1 MKLRLG
7 FLPHLVGLAVFAF
20 ILVRIN
26 LSETV
31 AILSKANFVY
41 LLLAVVLVAPVLL
54 LEALRWNFILRRL
67 GIRYSFRD
75 AFSMF
80 ASSLYIGTVTPARVG
95 EFVRVG
101 FMRKERFGT
110 AFFSVFADRV
120 SDVLFLVLAGYFGM
134 FFFAKA
140 LEQQI
145 FWFSAAFAG
154 ALALLA
160 IIVIKK
166 DFVRMV
172 LRAVFVKI
180 VPERLRTDVKAAF
193 YDFYSSFLLLLNV
206 KSAAAIFLITFV
218 SWLVYYSQV
227 FLLAKALGIDISFI
241 HLATAMSIAGLL
253 SVLPISISGI
263 GTRDAAFVFFFGL
276 LGIRSEFAV
285 ALSALVLAM
294 MVVVAA
300 VCFPFWMKRPVD
312 LSLFKNNKDSGS

>member
-7 FLPHLVGLAVFAF
+7 FLPHLIGLAVFAF
-20 ILVRIN
+20 IILRIN
-26 LSETV
+26 LSETFRII
-31 AILSKANFVY
+31 AGANIFY
-41 LLLAVVLVAPVLL
+41 LLLAAVLVVPVLV
-54 LEALRWNFILRRL
+54 LEALRWNFILRQL
-67 GIRYSFRD
+67 GIHYRFSESFQ
-75 AFSMF
+75 MF
-80 ASSLYIGTVTPARVG
+80 ASSLFIGTVTPARVG

-101 FMRKERFGT
+101 FLKGERFGR

-120 SDVLFLVLAGYFGM
+120 SDVLFLMLAGYVGM
-134 FFFAKA
+134 FFFARA

-145 FWFSAAFAG
+145 FWFSIAIVGCAS
-154 ALALLA
+154 ALA
-160 IIVIKK
+160 IVIIKR

-172 LRAVFVKI
+172 LRAVFTRV

-193 YDFYSSFLLLLNV
+193 YDFYSSFLLLFNV
-206 KSAAAIFLITFV
+206 KSAAAVFLITFA

-227 FLLAKALGIDISFI
+227 FLLAKALGIDMSFI

-294 MVVVAA
+294 MAVVAA
-300 VCFPFWMKRPVD
+300 VCFPFWLRKPVD
-312 LSLFKNNKDSGS
+312 SSFFEGKKSG

>member
-1 MKLRLG
+1 MRLRLG
-7 FLPHLVGLAVFAF
+7 FLPHLIGLAVFAF

-31 AILSKANFVY
+31 AILSKANVAY
-41 LLLAVVLVAPVLL
+41 LLLAVVFVAPVLL

-67 GIRYSFRD
+67 GISYGFGE

-80 ASSLYIGTVTPARVG
+80 ASSLYIGTITPARVG

-101 FMRKERFGT
+101 FLKGHSFGR

-120 SDVLFLVLAGYFGM
+120 SDMLFLMLAGYFGM
-134 FFFAKA
+134 FFFARA

-145 FWFSAAFAG
+145 FWFSAAIIG
-154 ALALLA
+154 SILLLA
-160 IIVIKK
+160 VMVVKR

-172 LRAVFVKI
+172 LRAVFTRV

-193 YDFYSSFLLLLNV
+193 YDFYSGFLLIFNV
-206 KSAAAIFLITFV
+206 KSAASIFLITLA

-227 FLLAKALGIDISFI
+227 FLLAKALSIDISFI

-263 GTRDAAFVFFFGL
+263 GTRDAAFVFFFSL

-285 ALSALVLAM
+285 ALSVLVLAM

-300 VCFPFWMKRPVD
+300 VCFPFWLRKPVNME
-312 LSLFKNNKDSGS
+312 FFRK

>member
-1 MKLRLG
+1 MRGLG
-7 FLPHLVGLAVFAF
+7 FLSHLVGLAVFAF
-20 ILVRIN
+20 ILMSIN

-31 AILSKANFVY
+31 RIIGNANLLY
-41 LLLAVVLVAPVLL
+41 LLLAVVLVVPVLL
-54 LEALRWNFILRRL
+54 LESLRWNFILHRL
-67 GIRYSFRD
+67 GIRYSFSES
-75 AFSMF
+75 FQMF

-101 FMRKERFGT
+101 FLKGHSFGR

-120 SDVLFLVLAGYFGM
+120 SDVLFLILAGYLGM
-134 FFFAKA
+134 FFFARA

-145 FWFSAAFAG
+145 FWFSAAIIG
-154 ALALLA
+154 SILLLA
-160 IIVIKK
+160 VMVFKR

-172 LRAVFVKI
+172 LRAVFTRV
-180 VPERLRTDVKAAF
+180 VPERLRRDVKEAF
-193 YDFYSSFLLLLNV
+193 YDFYSSFLLLFNV
-206 KSAAAIFLITFV
+206 KSVAVIFLITFA

-241 HLATAMSIAGLL
+241 HIATALSIAGLL

-276 LGIRSEFAV
+276 LGISSEFSV
-285 ALSALVLAM
+285 ALSALVLVL

-300 VCFPFWMKRPVD
+300 VCFPFWLRRPVNMD
-312 LSLFKNNKDSGS
+312 FFRK